1 MKFASKLNRNLSQ
14 AIFLP
19 VNEGPA
25 GISAA
30 PCRGENLLKTRLQ
43 LSFLLLDSRHPESF
57 LLKVLSTGHRFICQY
72 YSGPSLAC
80 LVSQASV
87 RNLLCWIH
95 LCLGVLGLSTKPF
108 EKSKQRKEPSW
119 GWRPRCQLEM
129 ELPRLLAHLQG
140 RWQSH
145 LLQTY

>member
-1 MKFASKLNRNLSQ
+1 MKFASKLNRNLRQ

-57 LLKVLSTGHRFICQY
+57 LLKVLSTGPDSFANTTADPHLPV
-72 YSGPSLAC
+72 SSL
-80 LVSQASV
+80 QASV

-95 LCLGVLGLSTKPF
+95 LCLRVLGLSTKPL